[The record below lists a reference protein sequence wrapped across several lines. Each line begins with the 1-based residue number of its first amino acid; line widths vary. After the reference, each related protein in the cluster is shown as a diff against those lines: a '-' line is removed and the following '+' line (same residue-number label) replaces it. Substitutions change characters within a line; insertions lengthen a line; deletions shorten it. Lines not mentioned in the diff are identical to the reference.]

1 MNSNL
6 KRIEKELRSFA
17 KRCKEIKY
25 TRAMLFAF
33 LLTGLKTFTAK
44 SDSVESA
51 KKDNNASEYYFESG
65 ANTVW
70 NDSNKDLLLVVKA
83 KTNDDKTFDNF
94 IGVEVD
100 GKKLDPSNYEA
111 VRGSVRISI
120 KSSYLRGLSNGNH
133 TITVSFNNGSAS
145 TSINIAKV
153 SGPVNTGDIGSLG
166 YVYTFLIAGSIF
178 IAIMAIK
185 RRA

>member
-51 KKDNNASEYYFESG
+51 KKDIETSIKDMKELFKDAKRENNKLMKTSSLELIQLMEQG
-65 ANTVW
+65 
-70 NDSNKDLLLVVKA
+70 DHVVKSPWSSWQYGMNYFYSNWRG
-83 KTNDDKTFDNF
+83 TYNGRGDKN
-94 IGVEVD
+94 
-100 GKKLDPSNYEA
+100 
-111 VRGSVRISI
+111 
-120 KSSYLRGLSNGNH
+120 SSFH
-133 TITVSFNNGSAS
+133 
-145 TSINIAKV
+145 IAM
-153 SGPVNTGDIGSLG
+153 NEL
-166 YVYTFLIAGSIF
+166 FL
-178 IAIMAIK
+178 
-185 RRA
+185 

>member
-1 MNSNL
+1 M
-6 KRIEKELRSFA
+6 
-17 KRCKEIKY
+17 
-25 TRAMLFAF
+25 
-33 LLTGLKTFTAK
+33 
-44 SDSVESA
+44 
-51 KKDNNASEYYFESG
+51 
-65 ANTVW
+65 
-70 NDSNKDLLLVVKA
+70 LVVKA